1 MTVSKSSVPGKP
13 IPPTD
18 PFGPG
23 SPGAPGVPLI
33 PGSPLGP
40 RIIMRKSSRLQL
52 QKEQGSVIFRMGS
65 GPAGHLLSDT
75 YLAVRGALPD
85 HPSQALLGSQD
96 LLGNLCHQ
104 WVQFVL
110 DITEKKKKN
119 EGPLP
124 RGSITT
130 ETQDGLVLCSRTSIF
145 ITKGF
150 SCMHTP
156 FSPWS
161 PFCPFML
168 PMSTLSM
175 DPGLPGSPMSPLSPL
190 KPGSPLGPEE
200 PGKPWSPAEER
211 GAPSET
217 QTPSGHECK
226 ELSCFWLIVTTA
238 KEGKTRTHQH

>member
-1 MTVSKSSVPGKP
+1 MLPVPSQEAIQNGGCDQWVTVRSSWQKRATLQSCPTSSACTCACARMTVSKSSVPGKP

-65 GPAGHLLSDT
+65 GPAGHLLSNT

-110 DITEKKKKN
+110 DITEKKKKMRAHCL
-119 EGPLP
+119 EGQSL
-124 RGSITT
+124 
-130 ETQDGLVLCSRTSIF
+130 Q
-145 ITKGF
+145 KHKMAW
-150 SCMHTP
+150 SCVAGQASSSLKAFPACTH
-156 FSPWS
+156 
-161 PFCPFML
+161 
-168 PMSTLSM
+168 LSLL
-175 DPGLPGSPMSPLSPL
+175 GLPSVPSCCPCP
-190 KPGSPLGPEE
+190 PY
-200 PGKPWSPAEER
+200 PWTLACQ
-211 GAPSET
+211 GARCLLY
-217 QTPSGHECK
+217 H
-226 ELSCFWLIVTTA
+226 L
-238 KEGKTRTHQH
+238 